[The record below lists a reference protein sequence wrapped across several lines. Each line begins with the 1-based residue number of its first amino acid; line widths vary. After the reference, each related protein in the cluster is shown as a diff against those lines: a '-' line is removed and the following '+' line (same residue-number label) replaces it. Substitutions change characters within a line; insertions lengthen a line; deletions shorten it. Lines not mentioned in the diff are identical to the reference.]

1 MLVIHHLTDYPQL
14 HHSKGPLYLTYL
26 QLYTNIVT
34 KFIALLLISYC
45 FCISVHLNRF
55 SPQCPGT
62 PLLSSATCVC
72 QDSNLSIPNI
82 QTLSSETNTI
92 SLIALLISSSVNSTF
107 ISGFSKMFPLL
118 HKCEFSST
126 LLCASSILA
135 RIFKALSDF
144 LLSIL
149 SLSPHVGQNKQLEN
163 KICCILVGIRL
174 PQCGQGIPGIRYYCC
189 CIFGFVGIIKLLN

>member
-1 MLVIHHLTDYPQL
+1 MLVIHHLTDCPQL

-92 SLIALLISSSVNSTF
+92 SLIALLISSSVNST
-107 ISGFSKMFPLL
+107 L
-118 HKCEFSST
+118 ST
-126 LLCASSILA
+126 CFCAASTFA
-135 RIFKALSDF
+135 RIFNALSDF

-174 PQCGQGIPGIRYYCC
+174 PQCGQGIPGIRCYCC
-189 CIFGFVGIIKLLN
+189 CILGFVGIIKLSN

>member
-62 PLLSSATCVC
+62 PLSSSATCIC

-82 QTLSSETNTI
+82 QMLSSETNTI
-92 SLIALLISSSVNSTF
+92 SLIALLISSSDISF
-107 ISGFSKMFPLL
+107 ISGFSKRLQLL
-118 HKCEFSST
+118 HKCEFSSA
-126 LLCASSILA
+126 LLWASSILA

-174 PQCGQGIPGIRYYCC
+174 PQWGHLIPGIRCYCC
-189 CIFGFVGIIKLLN
+189 CILGFVGIIKLLN